1 MDDTIDLPIK
11 KSFVK
16 KQACFQL
23 LSDKEMDELAGL
35 LVERHFTTGETIVT
49 EGDLVDNVFLIVRGE
64 ADVRVATIKNH
75 VQQFNS
81 VATLKMGAAI
91 GLNETG
97 FYSLSGKRTATV
109 VAITDMVVLQL
120 SVAKFHGF
128 ALAYPHVN
136 EVMRKSAAQFDGSS
150 ASKENN

>member
-1 MDDTIDLPIK
+1 MDDAIDLPIK
-11 KSFVK
+11 KSFIE
-16 KQACFQL
+16 KQACFKP
-23 LSDKEMDELAGL
+23 LSDKETEELAAL
-35 LVERHFTTGETIVT
+35 LVEKHVAAGETIVT
-49 EGDLVDNVFLIVRGE
+49 EGDIVDNVFLIVRGE

-75 VQQFNS
+75 VQHFKS
-81 VATLKMGAAI
+81 VATLKVGASI

-109 VAITDMVVLQL
+109 VAITDMILLQL

-136 EVMRKSAAQFDGSS
+136 EVMRKSAEQIE
-150 ASKENN
+150 K